1 MTLATNERI
10 LCKSR
15 LHRGIFIPPVILGL
29 FLTLLALFMG
39 TVMYSLSRSLGKPS
53 LLPFLIVLP
62 LALFPAAVGLL
73 GAWAAYAKSEL
84 VLTNQRLFFAKGFI
98 FRSVHEMPLHQV
110 ETLARSEPLIGRFV
124 GYGTVSVTG
133 TGGAVFLLCFLP
145 DAPGFHQHLQAA
157 VAAVRPLGT
166 PPSRPGNTRSP

>member
-1 MTLATNERI
+1 MLA
-10 LCKSR
+10 
-15 LHRGIFIPPVILGL
+15 
-29 FLTLLALFMG
+29 
-39 TVMYSLSRSLGKPS
+39 
-53 LLPFLIVLP
+53 
-62 LALFPAAVGLL
+62 
-73 GAWAAYAKSEL
+73 AWAAYAKSEL

-145 DAPGFHQHLQAA
+145 DALGFHQHLQAA

>member
-1 MTLATNERI
+1 MNLASNERI
-10 LCKSR
+10 LCKTR
-15 LHRGIFIPPVILGL
+15 LHRGIFIPPIILGL
-29 FLTLLALFMG
+29 FLMVPALFMG

-84 VLTNQRLFFAKGFI
+84 VLTSQRLFFAKGFI

-157 VAAVRPLGT
+157 VAAVRPHGT
-166 PPSRPGNTRSP
+166 PPPSSPAGRRP

>member
-15 LHRGIFIPPVILGL
+15 LHWGIFIPPVILGL
-29 FLTLLALFMG
+29 FLMLPAMFMG
-39 TVMYSLSRSLGKPS
+39 TVMFLLSRSVGKPS
-53 LLPFLIVLP
+53 LLPFLFVLP
-62 LALFPAAVGLL
+62 LAFFPAAVGLL

-84 VLTNQRLFFAKGFI
+84 VLTNQRLFFSKGFI

-110 ETLARSEPLIGRFV
+110 ETLARIEPLIGRFV

-133 TGGAVFLLCFLP
+133 TGGAKFLLCYLP
-145 DAPGFHQHLQAA
+145 DAPVFHQHLQAA
-157 VAAVRPLGT
+157 VAAFRPHGT
-166 PPSRPGNTRSP
+166 PPSSPTGRRP